1 MSHCRRQAT
10 EGAEFQISCKRL
22 KELRKAGQ
30 LQVIQNKH
38 PWCSVAAYV
47 TAGLPKCISHK
58 VIPFNQSQDNSAM
71 FQESSLLKVCCEI

>member
-10 EGAEFQISCKRL
+10 EGTEFQISFKQL

-38 PWCSVAAYV
+38 PWCWDAAYV
-47 TAGLPKCISHK
+47 TAGLLTH
-58 VIPFNQSQDNSAM
+58 
-71 FQESSLLKVCCEI
+71 LKM